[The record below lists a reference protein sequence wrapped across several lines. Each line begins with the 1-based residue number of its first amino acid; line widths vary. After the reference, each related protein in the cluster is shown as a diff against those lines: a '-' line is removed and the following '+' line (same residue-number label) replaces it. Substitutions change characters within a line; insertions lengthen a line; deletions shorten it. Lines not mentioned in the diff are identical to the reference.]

1 VVTTSN
7 VRADKRYAILD
18 AARGVFL
25 EVGYGAASM
34 DSIAAEASV
43 SKQTLYNHF
52 GSKKELFAAIVR
64 DGCEHFIGSALGF
77 DPRNDSRDPRAV
89 LMRLAQRYL
98 DTMLSEEALALR
110 RTIVAESRRFPE
122 LGAVFYHA
130 GPAVAARRLADYL
143 AEQSRRGVLK
153 VDHPDIAAEQFF
165 TMLRGHLQLR
175 ALLAI
180 EPRPAKRHIQAYV
193 DNAVNTLLKAWRG
206 DKALRAG

>member
-1 VVTTSN
+1 MTSN
-7 VRADKRYAILD
+7 ARADKRDTVLD

-34 DSIAAEASV
+34 DAIAAEAGV

-64 DGCEHFIGSALGF
+64 DGCEHIIGGALGF
-77 DPRNDSRDPRAV
+77 DPANDSRDPRAV
-89 LMRLAQRYL
+89 LTRLAQRYL
-98 DTMLSEEALALR
+98 DIMLSEEALALR
-110 RTIVAESRRFPE
+110 RTIIAESRRFPE

-130 GPAVAARRLADYL
+130 GPAVAAKRLADYL
-143 AEQSRRGVLK
+143 AEQSRRGVLE

-180 EPRPAKRHIQAYV
+180 EPRPAERDIQLYIA
-193 DNAVNTLLKAWRG
+193 NAVNTLFKAWH
-206 DKALRAG
+206 DEKAVRAG